1 MERDRGRAVELPAR
15 CACEA
20 RRASGYPCAV
30 NWSVY
35 KAIYDVSLQHHSIGT
50 AFSDIEKASIP
61 FMVVVTVG
69 LWLLARP
76 GGSTKWKLAAVSGLG
91 SAALALGINHVI
103 SSEIW
108 FEKRPYLTHHIA
120 HPWSNSTDASFPSDH
135 ASATFAIAFAVLA
148 FDAVAGGIFL
158 FFALVISIGRLFIG
172 AHYPGDVGAGFL
184 VGLAAAL
191 VIAKLARPAVAMLV
205 RHVQRLTDPVL
216 APLWRLASR

>member
-1 MERDRGRAVELPAR
+1 MDWRF
-15 CACEA
+15 
-20 RRASGYPCAV
+20 
-30 NWSVY
+30 Y
-35 KAIYDVSLQHHSIGT
+35 KAIYEVSLHHHSIGN

-61 FMVVVTVG
+61 FMLVVTVG

-91 SAALALGINHVI
+91 SAALALGVNRLI

-108 FEKRPYLTHHIA
+108 DRKRPYLTHHIA
-120 HPWSNSTDASFPSDH
+120 HPWISSHDASFPSDH
-135 ASATFAIAFAVLA
+135 ASATFAIAFAVLM

-158 FFALVISIGRLFIG
+158 FFALVISVGRLFIG
-172 AHYPGDVGAGFL
+172 AHYPGDVGAGLL

-191 VIAKLARPAVAMLV
+191 VIAGLARPAVMFLV

-216 APLWRLASR
+216 APIWRLRTR

>member
-1 MERDRGRAVELPAR
+1 LDWRL
-15 CACEA
+15 
-20 RRASGYPCAV
+20 
-30 NWSVY
+30 Y
-35 KAIYDVSLQHHSIGT
+35 KAIYEVSLHHHAIGT
-50 AFSDIEKASIP
+50 AFSDIEKVSIP

-76 GGSTKWKLAAVSGLG
+76 GGSPKWKLAAVSGLG
-91 SAALALGINHVI
+91 SAALALGVNRLI
-103 SSEIW
+103 SAEIW
-108 FEKRPYLTHHIA
+108 DRQRPYLTHHIA
-120 HPWSNSTDASFPSDH
+120 HPWISSHDASFPSDH

-158 FFALVISIGRLFIG
+158 FLALVISVGRLFIG

-191 VIAKLARPAVAMLV
+191 VVAGLARPAVALLV

-216 APLWRLASR
+216 APIWRLRTR